1 MSDILARL
9 ERLIAERKSALAG
22 DPALAETSYVARQLA
37 KGRLRI
43 ARKLGE
49 EATETVIA
57 ALAEPDQALA
67 GEAADLLF
75 HLLLLLADRGIP
87 LATVLATLEQRE
99 GMSGIEERKGRAP

>member
-1 MSDILARL
+1 MSEILVRL
-9 ERLIAERKSALAG
+9 ERLIVERKAALAA

-57 ALAEPDQALA
+57 ALAEPDDALV

-75 HLLLLLADRGIP
+75 HLLLLLADREIA
-87 LATVLATLEQRE
+87 LAEVLAILERRE
-99 GMSGIEERKGRAP
+99 GISGIEERKGRAP